1 MREDFIGMMIFLALT
16 QNRIPEISSL
26 TNSYA
31 ERKNVRAKALA
42 LAAKAQAAGAGDE
55 VDTV

>member
-1 MREDFIGMMIFLALT
+1 MMIFLTLN
-16 QNRIPEISSL
+16 QNRIPDISSL

>member
-31 ERKNVRAKALA
+31 ERKNVGAKALA
-42 LAAKAQAAGAGDE
+42 LAAKAQAAGVGYV
-55 VDTV
+55 VDIV